1 MAEKDI
7 IFWPASFYFITN
19 LMYRTLMKIFFNSI
33 IRLQVLTCMLYL
45 NYLLLLL

>member
-19 LMYRTLMKIFFNSI
+19 LMYRTLMKIFST
-33 IRLQVLTCMLYL
+33 VLLGYKF
-45 NYLLLLL
+45 